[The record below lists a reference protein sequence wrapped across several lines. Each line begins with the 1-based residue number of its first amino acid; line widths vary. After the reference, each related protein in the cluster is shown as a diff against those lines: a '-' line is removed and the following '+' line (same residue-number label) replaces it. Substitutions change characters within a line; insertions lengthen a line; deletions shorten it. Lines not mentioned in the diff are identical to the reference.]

1 MPPWEE
7 GALGSPSKAAAR
19 LFYLVLTDSEIVQA
33 VLCWSQL
40 ILALEN
46 ILLHFQLV
54 DIKLVALNWLQW
66 EYAVEI
72 GKGYK
77 SGLHSSPEPVVK
89 HLAAHKRAKIVSES
103 QRREIKGA
111 L

>member
-54 DIKLVALNWLQW
+54 DIKLVALNWLQ
-66 EYAVEI
+66 
-72 GKGYK
+72 
-77 SGLHSSPEPVVK
+77 
-89 HLAAHKRAKIVSES
+89 
-103 QRREIKGA
+103 
-111 L
+111 